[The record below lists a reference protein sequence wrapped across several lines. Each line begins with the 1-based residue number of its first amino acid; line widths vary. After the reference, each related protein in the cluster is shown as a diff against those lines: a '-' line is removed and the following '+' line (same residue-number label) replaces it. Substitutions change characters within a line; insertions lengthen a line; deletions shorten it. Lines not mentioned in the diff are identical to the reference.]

1 MILRLSKLAA
11 RLAATAM
18 ALLYPALASA
28 QTGDT
33 AVSGALDRLHQEN
46 DPCVRYDLERKVWI
60 YLHGSRTE
68 EELNQPPRGH
78 LAPPV
83 LARPQ

>member
-33 AVSGALDRLHQEN
+33 GAGTWTAQHPALEPSGVAPKLCR
-46 DPCVRYDLERKVWI
+46 RRARRSERMF
-60 YLHGSRTE
+60 
-68 EELNQPPRGH
+68 Q
-78 LAPPV
+78 
-83 LARPQ
+83 

>member
-11 RLAATAM
+11 RLAPTAT

-33 AVSGALDRLHQEN
+33 AVSGALDRAF
-46 DPCVRYDLERKVWI
+46 VVAYDEAETVADKCD
-60 YLHGSRTE
+60 
-68 EELNQPPRGH
+68 
-78 LAPPV
+78 
-83 LARPQ
+83 